1 MEEGRTI
8 NFKGEPMLAS
18 QQTIVKLLK
27 EVKYKFEPLNE
38 YDNTQFICVTMYPED
53 DPIKTQFRR
62 IGFKIKEKYY
72 SCPLA
77 LTVCGFYKRRPV
89 QEIMVFNRNDVLN
102 IIKDVPENYVGP
114 DIL

>member
-1 MEEGRTI
+1 MEEERTV
-8 NFKGEPMLAS
+8 NFKETPMFAS

-27 EVKYKFEPLNE
+27 NVKYTFEPLNE
-38 YDNTQFICVTMYPED
+38 YENTQFICVTMYPED
-53 DPIKTQFRR
+53 DPVKSQFRR

-72 SCPLA
+72 SCPLS
-77 LTVCGFYKRRPV
+77 LTVCGYYKGRPV
-89 QEIMVFNRNDVLN
+89 QEVMVFNRNDVLN